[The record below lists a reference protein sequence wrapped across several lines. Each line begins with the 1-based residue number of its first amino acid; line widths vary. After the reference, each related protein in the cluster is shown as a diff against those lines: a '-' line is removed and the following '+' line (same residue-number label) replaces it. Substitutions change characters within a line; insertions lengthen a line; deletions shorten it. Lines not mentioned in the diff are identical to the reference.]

1 MCVYPIGGYK
11 EAWVP
16 RRVTSTTHIYTIL
29 TMSLRTGSSCAADW
43 PAGVQPIT
51 NPILCNEDGV
61 RPYAITTHNTI
72 GQDKITCGNFSN
84 KPESYPA

>member
-1 MCVYPIGGYK
+1 
-11 EAWVP
+11 
-16 RRVTSTTHIYTIL
+16 
-29 TMSLRTGSSCAADW
+29 MSLRTGSSRAADW

-61 RPYAITTHNTI
+61 HPYVITTRNTI

-84 KPESYPA
+84 KPEGYLSAKQVLPFLSGI